1 MKLIGNTKTFKPKY
15 QGPWASFNYTVD
27 MFYTLE
33 NLGFCR
39 SYIHDVSGHSGPS
52 LVVEGMSHFTEKAW
66 VWNKLRK
73 KHEQN
78 KPTRLRIHS
87 VETS

>member
-15 QGPWASFNYTVD
+15 EGPWASFSYTVD
-27 MFYTLE
+27 LFDTLE

-52 LVVEGMSHFTEKAW
+52 LIVEGMSCFTEKAW
-66 VWNKLRK
+66 IWNKVRRRREK
-73 KHEQN
+73 E
-78 KPTRLRIHS
+78 TARLRIHS